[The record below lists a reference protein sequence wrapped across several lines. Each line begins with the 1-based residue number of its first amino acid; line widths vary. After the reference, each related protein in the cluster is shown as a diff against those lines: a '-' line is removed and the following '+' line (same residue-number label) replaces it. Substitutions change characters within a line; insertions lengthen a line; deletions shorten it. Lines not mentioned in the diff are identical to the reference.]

1 MFTGNA
7 PEYIRHTFKVKSEL
21 KSYTVYELAEVVGK
35 TNLLTELLRIE
46 QFNGKSNAS
55 NIKNYLRLR
64 TCSNWNK
71 SELITGLR
79 PTQKESLFYGDWLK
93 LDETDAPKKSL
104 LIFKFSNDTMTLF
117 IDVYRGFYPNHKGIL
132 QNIINTY

>member
-64 TCSNWNK
+64 TRSNWNN
-71 SELITGLR
+71 SELVTGLR

-93 LDETDAPKKSL
+93 LNENNAPKKSL
-104 LIFKFSNDTMTLF
+104 LIFKFSNDTKTLF

>member
-64 TCSNWNK
+64 TRSNWKN
-71 SELITGLR
+71 SELVTGLR

-93 LDETDAPKKSL
+93 LNGNNAPKKSL
-104 LIFKFSNDTMTLF
+104 LIFKFSNDTKTLF
-117 IDVYRGFYPNHKGIL
+117 IDVYRGFYPIHKGIL